1 MENQQ
6 NAFRVQEGCDQMA
19 YNFFKG
25 YVPTKDKKC
34 LLKFKNKTAA
44 DLQTYEQVKNLP
56 EFAGILNDETILI
69 DIDDLE
75 QSEILFN
82 IVKDLNL
89 KCRVYK
95 TSRGKHFLFKN
106 NLVETNKIHT
116 KLAVGLEADIKIGT
130 RNSYSI
136 LKFNNKEREILY
148 DTDEY
153 ELLPK
158 WLIPIK
164 TPYDFLNM
172 EDGDGRN
179 QTFFNY
185 ILILQSNDFSEDE
198 AKLTIRLINQYV
210 LSEPLK
216 EKELETILRHDAFKK
231 PVFVKNGKFLFDK
244 FAIYI
249 KNNNHIVRINN
260 QLHIYHDGIYI
271 EGQSE
276 IEAAMIEHIPDLT
289 RAKRSEVLSY
299 LDVLIR
305 KNVKTADAH
314 LIAFKNGI
322 YNIETSEL
330 LEFSPEYIITNKIN
344 YNYNPNAYS
353 ELADK
358 TFNRLACNDKS
369 IRLLLEEAIGYCFY
383 RRNELRKSFILTG
396 DKKNGKSTFLAMLK
410 ELLGDDNTAALDLGE
425 LADRFSSASLFG
437 KLANIGDDIGDEFIA
452 NPAIFKKIVS
462 GDRIKGENKGQ
473 KEFFFNP
480 YCKLLFSANNIP
492 RIKDKSGA
500 VLDRLVIIPFDAR
513 FSKSDPDFDPY
524 IKYKLIQEDSM
535 EYLVLLGIEG
545 LKRVLHNQAFTKSQK
560 VTQSIEEYEE
570 INNPILLFF
579 KEIDIDEIVNEP
591 TKEVYQKYNE
601 FCLANSFNPMSNIEF
616 SKQIKRRFDLEI
628 INKTIKGIKY
638 RIFSQKEK

>member
-1 MENQQ
+1 MTEL
-6 NAFRVQEGCDQMA
+6 
-19 YNFFKG
+19 FKG

-34 LLKFKNKTAA
+34 LIKFKNKTAD

-56 EFAGILNDETILI
+56 EFAGILNDKTILI
-69 DIDDLE
+69 DIDDFN
-75 QSEILFN
+75 QSEILFQ
-82 IVKDLNL
+82 IIKDLKL

-106 NLVETNKIHT
+106 ESVESNKIHT

-148 DTDEY
+148 DVDEY
-153 ELLPK
+153 EFVPK
-158 WLIPIK
+158 WLTPIK

-172 EDGDGRN
+172 ENGDGRN
-179 QTFFNY
+179 QTLFNY
-185 ILILQSNDFSEDE
+185 ILTLQANDFSEDE
-198 AKLTIRLINQYV
+198 AKLTIRLINKYL
-210 LSEPLK
+210 LSESLDDK
-216 EKELETILRHDAFKK
+216 EIETILRHDAFKK
-231 PVFVKNGKFLFDK
+231 PIFFKNGKFLFDK
-244 FAIYI
+244 FAYYL

-260 QLHIYHDGIYI
+260 QLHIYHDGIYV
-271 EGQSE
+271 EGQTE

-289 RAKRSEVLSY
+289 RAKRSEALSY
-299 LDVLIR
+299 LDILVR
-305 KNVKTADAH
+305 KNIKTSAAN

-322 YNIETSEL
+322 YDIETNEL
-330 LEFSPEYIITNKIN
+330 MEFSPDIIITNKIDFN
-344 YNYNPNAYS
+344 FNPDAYS
-353 ELADK
+353 ELVDK
-358 TFNRLACNDKS
+358 TFDKLSCNDEQV
-369 IRLLLEEAIGYCFY
+369 RALLEEAVGYCFY

-410 ELLGDDNTAALDLGE
+410 ELLGDDNTAALDLNE

-452 NPAIFKKIVS
+452 NPATFKKIVS

-500 VLDRLVIIPFDAR
+500 VLDRLVIIPFDAK
-513 FSKSDPDFDPY
+513 FSRNDPDFDPY
-524 IKYKLIQEDSM
+524 IKYKLIQEDAL
-535 EYLVLLGIEG
+535 EYLIVLGIKG
-545 LKRVLHNQAFTKSQK
+545 LKRVLKNQMFTRSNK
-560 VTQSIEEYEE
+560 VTKSIEEYEE
-570 INNPILLFF
+570 TNNPILLFF
-579 KEIDIDEIVNEP
+579 KEIEIDEIVNEP

-601 FCLANSFNPMSNIEF
+601 FCLANSFTPMSNIEF

-628 INKTIKGIKY
+628 INKTIKGQKY
-638 RIFSQKEK
+638 RIFSHKEK

>member
-1 MENQQ
+1 
-6 NAFRVQEGCDQMA
+6 MA
-19 YNFFKG
+19 DNFFKG

-34 LLKFKNKTAA
+34 LLPFKNKTAA

-56 EFAGILNDETILI
+56 EFAGILSDETILI
-69 DIDDLE
+69 DVDNME

-82 IVKDLNL
+82 IVKDLELN
-89 KCRVYK
+89 CRVYG

-106 NLVETNKIHT
+106 EGVETNKIHT
-116 KLAVGLEADIKIGT
+116 KLAIGLETDIKLGT

-148 DTDEY
+148 DVDEY
-153 ELLPK
+153 QSLPK
-158 WLIPIK
+158 WLTPIK

-172 EDGDGRN
+172 ENGDGRN
-179 QTFFNY
+179 QTLFNY
-185 ILILQSNDFSEDE
+185 ILTLQSNDFSENE
-198 AKLTIRLINQYV
+198 AIETIRLINKYI
-210 LSEPLK
+210 LLEPLE

-231 PVFVKNGKFLFDK
+231 PVFFKKGKFLFDK
-244 FAIYI
+244 FALYL

-260 QLHIYHDGIYI
+260 QLHIYRDGIYV

-289 RAKRSEVLSY
+289 RARRSEILSY
-299 LDVLIR
+299 LDILIR
-305 KNVKTADAH
+305 KNIKTSEAN

-322 YNIETSEL
+322 YNVETDEL
-330 LEFSPEYIITNKIN
+330 IDFSPDYIITNKIN
-344 YNYNPNAYS
+344 FNFNPNAWS
-353 ELADK
+353 DLVDK
-358 TFNRLACNDKS
+358 TFDKLACNNES
-369 IRLLLEEAIGYCFY
+369 IRALLEEAVGYCFY

-410 ELLGDDNTAALDLGE
+410 ELLGDDNTSALDLNE

-452 NPAIFKKIVS
+452 NPATFKKIVS

-513 FSKSDPDFDPY
+513 FSRDDPDFDPY
-524 IKYKLIQEDSM
+524 IKYKLIQKDAL
-535 EYLVLLGIEG
+535 EYLILLGIKG
-545 LKRVLHNQAFTKSQK
+545 LKRVLQNQTFTKSEK
-560 VTQSIEEYEE
+560 VAKSIQEYQET
-570 INNPILLFF
+570 NNPILIFF
-579 KEIDIDEIVNEP
+579 KEIDIDEILNEP
-591 TKEVYQKYNE
+591 TSEVYRKYNE
-601 FCLANSFNPMSNIEF
+601 FCLANSFTPMSNIEF
-616 SKQIKRRFDLEI
+616 SKQIKRRFNLEI
-628 INKTIKGIKY
+628 VNKTIKGKKY
-638 RIFSQKEK
+638 RIFVKGDTE